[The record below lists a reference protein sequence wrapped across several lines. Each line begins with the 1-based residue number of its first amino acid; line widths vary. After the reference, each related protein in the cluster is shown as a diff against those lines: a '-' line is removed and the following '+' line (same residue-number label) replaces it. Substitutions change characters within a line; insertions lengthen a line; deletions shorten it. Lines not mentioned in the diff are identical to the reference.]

1 MLTPGSR
8 RRMGECRGRDTPPGL
23 PFQRQRAP
31 AVPLLGSPS
40 KKPRP
45 GRLGAAAANG
55 PGQGNYGNSIV
66 PASESLPTTL
76 PVSCQAD
83 PRPPPWTPDPPPEAA
98 SRNPAAGGPVWRG
111 FFAAGAPLPSVSAPG
126 RPQLISAPAGEPV
139 SFSGPWMKG
148 SRRDRHARRI
158 RSCQDTGTIASGRKG
173 DKLEPRFKENNS
185 ALRDPLRA
193 ASA

>member
-1 MLTPGSR
+1 
-8 RRMGECRGRDTPPGL
+8 MGECRGRDTPPGL

-111 FFAAGAPLPSVSAPG
+111 FFCGWRASAIRVGAWPAATYFCSGG
-126 RPQLISAPAGEPV
+126 RSV

-148 SRRDRHARRI
+148 SRRDPTPRRI
-158 RSCQDTGTIASGRKG
+158 RSRQDTGTIASSRQGRQVG
-173 DKLEPRFKENNS
+173 TS
-185 ALRDPLRA
+185 V
-193 ASA
+193 